1 MDLQMML
8 FYFAI
13 YELDAV
19 SVRVNWYSVT
29 PIAN

>member
-13 YELDAV
+13 YEWDSV
-19 SVRVNWYSVT
+19 SVRVNWYSMT
-29 PIAN
+29 QITN